1 MRKMTFLANVMFLTF
16 FEVTK
21 FLESVQETFMFNN
34 INEKKLLS
42 PQQVVFRKPA
52 DYKL

>member
-1 MRKMTFLANVMFLTF
+1 MNLDDTIHQPRCNGSA
-16 FEVTK
+16 
-21 FLESVQETFMFNN
+21 SVEMVDNK
-34 INEKKLLS
+34 NEKKLLS

>member
-1 MRKMTFLANVMFLTF
+1 MGYGACEPSTDYPAVHQPTNTTATPH
-16 FEVTK
+16 ETK
-21 FLESVQETFMFNN
+21 TDTNQ
-34 INEKKLLS
+34 KKLLS

>member
-1 MRKMTFLANVMFLTF
+1 MENATFWTKYRKFTICTL
-16 FEVTK
+16 
-21 FLESVQETFMFNN
+21 SVFPNDERQKGNQ
-34 INEKKLLS
+34 KKLLS